1 MVKEKRPA
9 SSPQIIPIKGDSMTA
24 DSDIFDA
31 SAFIYDLLYEDKD
44 SSLEA
49 LWIHES
55 LRKHGLPH
63 EGALLELGAGTGRHA
78 RHFADVGHMVT
89 GIDPSKEMLA
99 RATAHPRVQLL
110 EGDGR
115 RVRLGREFDA
125 VLALFHVLS
134 YQTTVS
140 DVRDFFRTAAIHT
153 RPGGLFAFDI
163 WYSPAVHHLTPTAR
177 MIERENEAMAV
188 KRRAEPE
195 EDTQNSRVD
204 VHYRYEVHE
213 KGSGKRYQ
221 FEELHS
227 MRHFSFTEIVLL
239 AFDAGFEILQAQEFL
254 SGAAPSRDTWGVWF
268 VLRRT

>member
-9 SSPQIIPIKGDSMTA
+9 SSPPITPIKGDSMTA

-31 SAFIYDLLYEDKD
+31 SASIYDLLYEDKD
-44 SSLEA
+44 SSSEA
-49 LWIHES
+49 LWILES

-63 EGALLELGAGTGRHA
+63 DGALLELGAGTGRHA